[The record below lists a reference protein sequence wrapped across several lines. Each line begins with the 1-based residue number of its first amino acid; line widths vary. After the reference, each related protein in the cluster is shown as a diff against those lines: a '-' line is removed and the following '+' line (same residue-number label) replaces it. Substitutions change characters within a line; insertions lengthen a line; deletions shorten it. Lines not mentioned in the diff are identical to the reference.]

1 MASAGGSRR
10 SRSRNSSRGRTRSYS
25 TRPVRNRGVRP
36 SRSPW
41 IDRPRFNQF
50 SPTGP
55 LTSDHPEVVSVELDE
70 MRESDVSEM
79 WLHVRTREGIWRRYP
94 MVIQAAPGGVVGTA
108 VFPVSVLDGRGGAL

>member
-1 MASAGGSRR
+1 KGAVVWVDRLRRGNTPLKLELPRGPHSVRVVYREEEAPVQVIDLPGGNQRFADFLF
-10 SRSRNSSRGRTRSYS
+10 GT
-25 TRPVRNRGVRP
+25 G
-36 SRSPW
+36 

-94 MVIQAAPGGVVGTA
+94 MV
-108 VFPVSVLDGRGGAL
+108 